1 MSVRVFGRVEEFL
14 RASLVDPVERDHRQS
29 SGDFRRR
36 QVVTAVFTVLGTG
49 VLGWGLNVE
58 PGSSWFYV
66 ATFALAA
73 VWTVGAFASGPLHIG
88 RIDGRPAPRR
98 PILAP
103 LVLGLGLAAVFVL
116 GALVVREIGALEGAV
131 DDVLAFARQGSGPL
145 VMVVAVVN
153 GVAEEL
159 FFRGTVMD
167 AFTNRYAVIAATA
180 VYAVVT
186 SAGGNV
192 ALVLAAVVMGAVFA
206 VERRWTRSLVT
217 PIVTHLTWSVLVIT
231 AFPRR

>member
-1 MSVRVFGRVEEFL
+1 MTEALAGPH
-14 RASLVDPVERDHRQS
+14 RA
-29 SGDFRRR
+29 
-36 QVVTAVFTVLGTG
+36 
-49 VLGWGLNVE
+49 
-58 PGSSWFYV
+58 GSSRRPRV
-66 ATFALAA
+66 AGFVALAVGAVLLATTIRTDRSTVQFMVAGLALAA
-73 VWTVGAFASGPLHIG
+73 VWFTGFAVARG
-88 RIDGRPAPRR
+88 RRPPAMTRPA
-98 PILAP
+98 AH
-103 LVLGLGLAAVFVL
+103 AAVGFALGVALFTAFVAIAWIARRL
-116 GALVVREIGALEGAV
+116 NILDEPIDDILEQADAYARV
-131 DDVLAFARQGSGPL
+131 WVLAL
-145 VMVVAVVN
+145 TAVN
-153 GVAEEL
+153 AVAEEL

-192 ALVLAAVVMGAVFA
+192 AFVLAAVVMGAVFA